1 MKISKEAVKENEK
14 TILKLMS
21 CQCGKTLLFGAPV
34 MKSKQNGE
42 GLEIDY
48 FTAIC
53 PDCEPQWKVK
63 ITFEEK

>member
-1 MKISKEAVKENEK
+1 MKISKGAIKENKE

-21 CQCGKTLLFGAPV
+21 CQCGETFLIGAPV
-34 MKSKQNGE
+34 MKRKQNGE

-53 PDCEPQWKVK
+53 PECETQWKVK